1 VLYIIKKGFK
11 TLLAFVILIALIVI
25 VYMVVLF
32 PVHKYRENIT
42 VDKSFDVNAILKKS
56 IPENFSIKNRKI
68 KTTISLTEDEL
79 RNLILSD
86 LKKNENIDGV
96 EISIENNQIG
106 IYVKQKVWKYFPTE
120 LSFLFTS
127 KIKDDKVKL
136 ILNDAKFGKIN
147 LNKEKVLNSVK
158 ANKIRF
164 FNVVPPEEEIILE
177 DEELKDLF
185 KVDAIRLSKHKA
197 SVDVKLE
204 LNSIQDLRK
213 LMNILSKIK

>member
-1 VLYIIKKGFK
+1 ML
-11 TLLAFVILIALIVI
+11 
-25 VYMVVLF
+25 VLF
-32 PVHKYRENIT
+32 PAHKYRENIT
-42 VDKSFDVNAILKKS
+42 VDESFDVSAILKKS
-56 IPENFSIKNRKI
+56 IPENFSIENRII

-79 RNLILSD
+79 RNLILSE
-86 LKKNENIDGV
+86 LNKNENIDGL

-106 IYVKQKVWKYFPTE
+106 IYVKQKAWKYFPSE
-120 LSFLFTS
+120 LTFLLTS
-127 KIKDDKVKL
+127 EIKDDKVKL

-147 LNKEKVLNSVK
+147 LNKEKVLKGVK
-158 ANKIRF
+158 ANKIKF
-164 FNVVPPEEEIILE
+164 FNVVPLDGEIILE

-185 KVDAIRLSKHKA
+185 IVDALRLSDHKA

>member
-1 VLYIIKKGFK
+1 
-11 TLLAFVILIALIVI
+11 LLAFAILIAIIVI
-25 VYMVVLF
+25 LYMLVLF

-42 VDKSFDVNAILKKS
+42 VDESFDVSAILKKS
-56 IPENFSIKNRKI
+56 IPENFSIENRKI

-79 RNLILSD
+79 RNLILSE
-86 LKKNENIDGV
+86 LNKNENIDGL

-120 LSFLFTS
+120 LTFLLTS
-127 KIKDDKVKL
+127 EIKDDKVKL
-136 ILNDAKFGKIN
+136 ILNDSKFGKIN
-147 LNKEKVLNSVK
+147 LNKEKVLNGVK
-158 ANKIRF
+158 ANKIKF
-164 FNVVPPEEEIILE
+164 FNVVPLDGEIILE

-185 KVDAIRLSKHKA
+185 KVDAIRLSDHKA

-213 LMNILSKIK
+213 LMNILSKIE

>member
-1 VLYIIKKGFK
+1 M
-11 TLLAFVILIALIVI
+11 LAFAILITLIVI
-25 VYMVVLF
+25 LYMLVLF

-42 VDKSFDVNAILKKS
+42 VDEFFNVSAILKKS
-56 IPENFSIKNRKI
+56 IPENFSIEDGKI

-79 RNLILSD
+79 RNLILSE
-86 LKKNENIDGV
+86 LNKNQNIDGV

-106 IYVKQKVWKYFPTE
+106 IYVKQKAWKYFLTE
-120 LSFLFTS
+120 FSFLLTS
-127 KIKDDKVKL
+127 EIKDDKVKL

-147 LNKEKVLNSVK
+147 LNKEKVLNSVG

-164 FNVVPPEEEIILE
+164 FNVVPLDGEIILE
-177 DEELKDLF
+177 DEELKGLI

-213 LMNILSKIK
+213 LINILSKIK